1 MSSNRL
7 QVLENSLIKKEAEL
21 QRRFDNHFNTW
32 KQTNGQPMNDK
43 RGGGAFFKKIE
54 KQNDS
59 IRNMQASIEKTKD
72 AIEREKGKIKNVEA
86 VSLPIEI
93 KKLIDEGKITQW
105 RKFPNRFFVVGVEK
119 ARLVW
124 LEKEKQLAHQY
135 LNQIPN
141 QEQYSIFRDVYNS
154 LNRTLNKKH

>member
-1 MSSNRL
+1 
-7 QVLENSLIKKEAEL
+7 
-21 QRRFDNHFNTW
+21 
-32 KQTNGQPMNDK
+32 
-43 RGGGAFFKKIE
+43 
-54 KQNDS
+54 
-59 IRNMQASIEKTKD
+59 MQASIEKTKD

-154 LNRTLNKKH
+154 LNRTLNKKY